1 MSKGVKKIKWNS
13 SEPGG
18 AGAYS
23 KQSIPNRLLT
33 IEPDKFAWFS
43 VNEWYPETTKSEKEK
58 NLTWI
63 RQDRQE
69 KTILNQMTIPSNKL
83 YGFRVEKKLCG
94 PFTYYIEASLSG
106 KRDFKNETGLY
117 VRGYCTP
124 KIIDSKWSTSN
135 DGKDERS
142 RQFSYGEKLYLGVN
156 TEGLNGNILTVEIF
170 RLIEGSRLTGRKED
184 KHIRTI
190 ANVLVI
196 DGEINLEINNT
207 SLWKAD
213 IIDIQ
218 QTEKFYIKIK
228 DAFGNYIKDDKND
241 IVHARYLRIK
251 NESVPQTPKKPTNNT
266 PVKVGQNQVNKKRDE
281 LCKFSA
287 ISITETQKKDGK
299 TESTKV
305 EVFKEGQALKGNKA
319 PQELVTRTIFF
330 DFDQH
335 ALTSKSVEALDNVLN
350 FLLSNPYS
358 IITIDG
364 YACIIGKSQYNK
376 DLSLKRSEAVRKH
389 FINGGLDSKRI
400 RCIGRGEIQLNDGKI
415 VGQETDEKRKG
426 DDITHKDEKNYLEAR
441 RVDIS
446 FVFTGHDAQTIVYE
460 VVAPSSEKKI
470 AFEAIDYETKACISQ
485 KKHAKQIKVLSAEY
499 KEKEGK
505 KSTSGKID
513 IPVHSSLAWGN
524 IAPAQYI
531 WPKYNLLNWT
541 AGKNLDSGLL
551 YNVYINSCR
560 YFSNEKNATVLIK
573 AYPDIKW
580 DLKFFLN
587 LTNDL
592 SVKWQNQPSNKIKE
606 LQQKAGKLG
615 AERRWKQKEASFGF
629 SLKGDWDMND
639 SGQYNRSKE
648 FKAEYETKF
657 KKMYDLFSSLGAMSD
672 GITNKTKGQI
682 RNIGFKG
689 MPMTFVVKPP
699 NLNLNGVWSLE
710 RAKVKESSIEK
721 VGTKVDIS
729 FNADPLIGLEI
740 TIDLLCTAVGLV
752 AGAVSGGTAA
762 PGAVRLY
769 GLIKGKMNDG
779 VGVGN
784 DDFGAKVSSDVY
796 IDLIISS
803 VIKTALGFSFNT
815 ESDSTDSQAKVE
827 TKCTLKVELKAGVWI
842 KGEANL
848 IVVKAEA
855 YFEMSGKGSASITFG
870 HGVKYDSKGLMYRPE
885 LGFDGLNAEYVIKG
899 KVGLSSK
906 KKVLGAK
913 AESSDEGIIKQG
925 TFNEIVPKFDVV
937 KSLEELFGIS
947 ADIPIIKS

>member
-18 AGAYS
+18 AGVYS
-23 KQSIPNRLLT
+23 KLSTPNKLLT

-43 VNEWYPETTKSEKEK
+43 VSEWYPDTTKAEKEK
-58 NLTWI
+58 NITWI

-69 KTILNQMTIPSNKL
+69 KTILKQMTIPNNQL
-83 YGFRVEKKLCG
+83 YGFKLERKLCG

-106 KRDFKNETGLY
+106 KRDLKNETGLY
-117 VRGYCTP
+117 VRGYCSP
-124 KIIDSKWSTSN
+124 KIVDTKWCTSN

-142 RQFSYGEKLYLGVN
+142 RLFSYGEKLYLGVN
-156 TEGLNGNILTVEIF
+156 TEGLNGNIVTVEVF
-170 RLIEGSRLTGRKED
+170 RYKEGSYFTGKKED
-184 KHIRTI
+184 QKLRII
-190 ANVLVI
+190 SNVKVI

-207 SLWKAD
+207 SLWRGT
-213 IIDIQ
+213 INDIQ
-218 QTEKFYIKIK
+218 ETEKFYIKIK
-228 DAFGNYIKDDKND
+228 DAFGNYIKDAKGDV
-241 IVHARYLRIK
+241 IHARFLRIK
-251 NESVPQTPKKPTNNT
+251 NKSVPQVPEKPTNNT
-266 PVKVGQNQVNKKRDE
+266 PVKVGENPTNKKRDE
-281 LCKFSA
+281 LCKFSG

-305 EVFKEGQALKGNKA
+305 EVFKEGQALKGNKS

-330 DFDQH
+330 DFDQYV
-335 ALTSKSVEALDNVLN
+335 LTSKSVEALDNVLN

-358 IITIDG
+358 IISIDG

-376 DLSLKRSEAVRKH
+376 ELSLKRSEAVKKH
-389 FINGGLDSKRI
+389 FINGGLDPKRI
-400 RCIGRGEIQLNDGKI
+400 KCIGKGEIQLSDGKI
-415 VGQETDEKRKG
+415 VGQETDEKKKG
-426 DDITHKDEKNYLEAR
+426 DNITHKDEKNYVEAR

-460 VVAPSSEKKI
+460 VVAPSSDKKI
-470 AFEAIDYETKACISQ
+470 AFEAADFETKACISQ
-485 KKHAKQIKVLSAEY
+485 NKHLKQIKVLSAEY

-505 KSTSGKID
+505 KSASGKID

-541 AGKNLDSGLL
+541 AGKSLDSGLL
-551 YNVYINSCR
+551 YNVYVNSCR

-592 SVKWQNQPSNKIKE
+592 SVKWQNQPDNKIKE
-606 LQQKAGKLG
+606 LQKKAGKIG
-615 AERRWKQKEASFGF
+615 AERRWKQKDASYGF
-629 SLKGDWDMND
+629 SLKADWDMND
-639 SGQYNRSKE
+639 SGKYNRNKE

-689 MPMTFVVKPP
+689 IPMTFAVKPP
-699 NLNLNGVWSLE
+699 NLNLNGVWFLE
-710 RAKVKESSIEK
+710 RAKVKNSSIER

-769 GLIKGKMNDG
+769 GLIKGKINEG

-796 IDLIISS
+796 IDLVISS

-815 ESDSTDSQAKVE
+815 ESDATDSQAKLE

-848 IVVKAEA
+848 VVVKIDA

-870 HGVKYDSKGLMYRPE
+870 HGVKYDSKGLMYRPQ

-906 KKVLGAK
+906 KKILGTK
-913 AESSDEGIIKQG
+913 PKSNDEGVIAQG
-925 TFNEIVPKFDVV
+925 NINEIVPKFDVI